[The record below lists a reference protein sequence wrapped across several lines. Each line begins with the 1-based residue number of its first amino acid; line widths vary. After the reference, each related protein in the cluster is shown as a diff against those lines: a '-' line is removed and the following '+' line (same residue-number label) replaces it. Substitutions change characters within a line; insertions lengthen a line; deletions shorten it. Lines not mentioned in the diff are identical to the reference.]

1 MEALIDF
8 FTDVPTW
15 FRSMILIGGIVIFWI
30 AEGILPLFSFQYKKF
45 RHAGINL
52 FFTMTT
58 AIIGFGLAG
67 VLLLSSN
74 WVAENEF
81 GLLYLIDMPFWAQ
94 VVVGI
99 LLLDCIGA
107 YFVHWTEHKVK
118 WMWKF
123 HLVHH
128 SDTTV
133 DVTTGLRHHPGET
146 VFRISFTILAV
157 IVVGAPIGIVM
168 LYQSLSVLFAHIT
181 HANINMPGK
190 VDRVLSYLFVTP
202 NMHKVHHHYTQP
214 LTDTNY
220 GNIFSVWDRIFG
232 TFASVE
238 DTGSLKYGIDTHMDA
253 SENDRLSNLL
263 SIPFQPYRTPE
274 GKFKVEEPKEKVTS
288 ST

>member
-1 MEALIDF
+1 MEAIIDF

-67 VLLLSSN
+67 VLLLASN
-74 WVAENEF
+74 WVSTNEF
-81 GLLYLIDMPFWAQ
+81 GLLYLVEMPLWAQ
-94 VVVGI
+94 VVVGV

-107 YFVHWTEHKVK
+107 YFIHWTEHKVK

-146 VFRISFTILAV
+146 VFRITFTILAV

-181 HANINMPGK
+181 HANINMPAK
-190 VDRVLSYLFVTP
+190 MDRALSFIFVTP

-220 GNIFSVWDRIFG
+220 GNIFSIWDRIFG

-238 DTGSLKYGIDTHMDA
+238 DTSSLKYGIDTHMDPA
-253 SENDRLSNLL
+253 ENDRLGNLL
-263 SIPFQPYRTPE
+263 GIPFQPYRTPE
-274 GKFKVEEPKEKVTS
+274 GKLEIKDPGKKVAS
-288 ST
+288 SS

>member
-1 MEALIDF
+1 MEAIIDF

-67 VLLLSSN
+67 VLLLASN
-74 WVAENEF
+74 WVSTNEF
-81 GLLYLIDMPFWAQ
+81 GLLYLVEMPLWAQ
-94 VVVGI
+94 VVVGV

-107 YFVHWTEHKVK
+107 YFIHWTEHKVK

-146 VFRISFTILAV
+146 VFRITFTILAV

-181 HANINMPGK
+181 HANINMPPK
-190 VDRVLSYLFVTP
+190 MDRALSFVFVTP

-220 GNIFSVWDRIFG
+220 GNIFSIWDRIFG

-238 DTGSLKYGIDTHMDA
+238 DTSSLKYGIDTHMDPA
-253 SENDRLSNLL
+253 ENDRLGNLL
-263 SIPFQPYRTPE
+263 GIPFQPYRTPE
-274 GKFKVEEPKEKVTS
+274 GKLEIKDTGKKVAS
-288 ST
+288 SS